1 MKRGSAVSNDNYA
14 QRMDRVSG
22 ERSNL
27 AQDVVTTVATVGVIA
42 AGVALL
48 EVALIPGMVIG
59 GAAVLAPR
67 LFPKSSLFPKS
78 LSKSLSLPG
87 LRRRLKPL
95 LDFSPP
101 IAPKAS
107 LPKAYLQSSSLQNL
121 PVVKP
126 PLPVQ
131 FTIKQAIAKTITYRI
146 IVTTLDFT
154 VNYVVI
160 GEVATAAG
168 LSAFALVVGPLF
180 YLAHEAM
187 WNRFGD
193 ADKRVDLTAY
203 LPWRPDAETP
213 SDEASSDEVGLLD
226 EPPGFT
232 ISRAL
237 AKTITFRTIATTMDF
252 TTNFVVVGDLMT
264 ALTLSASGFILGPFV
279 YFGHEMAWDYYGSPG
294 ADAPEP
300 EAPTLLLPAPG

>member
-1 MKRGSAVSNDNYA
+1 MSTYNHPDQADADPGDEPNFT
-14 QRMDRVSG
+14 QT
-22 ERSNL
+22 
-27 AQDVVTTVATVGVIA
+27 VVTTVATVGVIA

-67 LFPKSSLFPKS
+67 LFPDFKLFPKS
-78 LSKSLSLPG
+78 KLLPKSLPKSKLLPNPLPG

-95 LDFSPP
+95 LDFGPP
-101 IAPKAS
+101 VTSRDS
-107 LPKAYLQSSSLQNL
+107 LPVAGA
-121 PVVKP
+121 
-126 PLPVQ
+126 PLPVE
-131 FTIKQAIAKTITYRI
+131 FTIKQAIAKTITYRV

-154 VNYVVI
+154 VNVVVI

-180 YLAHEAM
+180 YLAHEAA

-193 ADKRVDLTAY
+193 SDKRVDLTAL
-203 LPWRPDAETP
+203 LPMRRDTETA
-213 SDEASSDEVGLLD
+213 SDE
-226 EPPGFT
+226 PRGFT

-252 TTNFVVVGDLMT
+252 TTNFVVVGDLAT
-264 ALTLSASGFILGPFV
+264 AALLSASGFILGPFV
-279 YFGHEMAWDYYGSPG
+279 YLGHEMVWDYYGSPRVR
-294 ADAPEP
+294 ASQPQ
-300 EAPTLLLPAPG
+300 APTLLLPAPG